1 MDQSSQKWKEKC
13 LEQLGQRE
21 ERNGANR
28 CLFKPQGSVG
38 GAGFFGNVGWDQA
51 QTFKGWKAL
60 IHLGAFREQI
70 LAWRLSLRWFSL
82 KIGINSLMEPA
93 WSASSLLPRGVMVFW
108 DGSFGSR
115 EWDSCLEGIFPARS
129 CQGGNFCF
137 PKSTLGA
144 CRKLHFCH
152 CSARPSTKLLPRHLG
167 KGNPR
172 SGSFSRAIYLL

>member
-1 MDQSSQKWKEKC
+1 MDQSSQKRKEKC

-51 QTFKGWKAL
+51 QTFGVKSLDPPWSVQ
-60 IHLGAFREQI
+60 GAI

-82 KIGINSLMEPA
+82 KIGINSLIEPA
-93 WSASSLLPRGVMVFW
+93 WSASSLLPRGVRVSGMGVL
-108 DGSFGSR
+108 G
-115 EWDSCLEGIFPARS
+115 A
-129 CQGGNFCF
+129 GNGLMPGRNFSSQELSGWEF
-137 PKSTLGA
+137 LLSKIHLRA

-152 CSARPSTKLLPRHLG
+152 CSARPST
-167 KGNPR
+167 
-172 SGSFSRAIYLL
+172 